1 MSLLSP
7 PTYYVGGDNNE
18 GLSESARRS
27 ARLVADTLE
36 SDSLWQRAPRNWLL
50 TT

>member
-1 MSLLSP
+1 MSSLSP
-7 PTYYVGGDNNE
+7 PTHNVGGGNDE

-36 SDSLWQRAPRNWLL
+36 SDSIRQRALRNWLL